1 MRIAEKAARILLTV
15 IGLFGLAVFF
25 LPKIGISVDIV
36 MSGSMEPTLK
46 TGGIVFTDTK
56 RTEPSVG
63 DIVTFRNAKGK
74 VSHRVVAKQKQSYI
88 TKGDANNTEDVSL
101 LEPEQI
107 IGTVILTVPLL
118 GYAAELLKEKTV
130 GMLLLLMI
138 FQELVFLVIEWKGE
152 RIEKKAQETNMKKN
166 TVKIM
171 TLAGILCLASV
182 GGVSA
187 YLTDYEKVSNE
198 FTVGKVDIELKE
210 PEWKPEENKK
220 IEPSKVIHKDPQ
232 ITNTGTND
240 AFVYMEV
247 SIPMANVEA
256 AAENGERLGKKV
268 QELFYFEAKDS
279 WMQLSVQN
287 TESRRTYTYAY
298 TKILKPQ
305 ETSEALFDT
314 VKFLNLIEGQLD
326 GQTFEIPVR
335 AYAIQTSYTGGSSD
349 NLSEQIKAAYE
360 KYVNQNKNQ
369 DGKVTE

>member
-1 MRIAEKAARILLTV
+1 
-15 IGLFGLAVFF
+15 
-25 LPKIGISVDIV
+25 
-36 MSGSMEPTLK
+36 
-46 TGGIVFTDTK
+46 
-56 RTEPSVG
+56 
-63 DIVTFRNAKGK
+63 
-74 VSHRVVAKQKQSYI
+74 
-88 TKGDANNTEDVSL
+88 
-101 LEPEQI
+101 
-107 IGTVILTVPLL
+107 
-118 GYAAELLKEKTV
+118 
-130 GMLLLLMI
+130 
-138 FQELVFLVIEWKGE
+138 
-152 RIEKKAQETNMKKN
+152 MKKN

-220 IEPSKVIHKDPQ
+220 IEPSKEIHKDPQ

-268 QELFYFEAKDS
+268 PELFYFEAKDS
-279 WMQLSVQN
+279 WMQLSVQK

-298 TKILKPQ
+298 KKILKPQ
-305 ETSEALFDT
+305 ETSETLFDT

-326 GQTFEIPVR
+326 GQTLEIPVR

>member
-1 MRIAEKAARILLTV
+1 
-15 IGLFGLAVFF
+15 
-25 LPKIGISVDIV
+25 
-36 MSGSMEPTLK
+36 
-46 TGGIVFTDTK
+46 
-56 RTEPSVG
+56 
-63 DIVTFRNAKGK
+63 
-74 VSHRVVAKQKQSYI
+74 
-88 TKGDANNTEDVSL
+88 
-101 LEPEQI
+101 
-107 IGTVILTVPLL
+107 
-118 GYAAELLKEKTV
+118 
-130 GMLLLLMI
+130 
-138 FQELVFLVIEWKGE
+138 
-152 RIEKKAQETNMKKN
+152 MKKN

-268 QELFYFEAKDS
+268 QELFSFEAKDS
-279 WMQLSVQN
+279 WMQMSVQN

>member
-1 MRIAEKAARILLTV
+1 
-15 IGLFGLAVFF
+15 
-25 LPKIGISVDIV
+25 
-36 MSGSMEPTLK
+36 
-46 TGGIVFTDTK
+46 
-56 RTEPSVG
+56 
-63 DIVTFRNAKGK
+63 
-74 VSHRVVAKQKQSYI
+74 
-88 TKGDANNTEDVSL
+88 
-101 LEPEQI
+101 
-107 IGTVILTVPLL
+107 
-118 GYAAELLKEKTV
+118 
-130 GMLLLLMI
+130 
-138 FQELVFLVIEWKGE
+138 
-152 RIEKKAQETNMKKN
+152 MKKN

-268 QELFYFEAKDS
+268 QELFYFEAKDN

-349 NLSEQIKAAYE
+349 NMSEQIKAAYE

>member
-1 MRIAEKAARILLTV
+1 
-15 IGLFGLAVFF
+15 
-25 LPKIGISVDIV
+25 
-36 MSGSMEPTLK
+36 
-46 TGGIVFTDTK
+46 
-56 RTEPSVG
+56 
-63 DIVTFRNAKGK
+63 
-74 VSHRVVAKQKQSYI
+74 
-88 TKGDANNTEDVSL
+88 
-101 LEPEQI
+101 
-107 IGTVILTVPLL
+107 
-118 GYAAELLKEKTV
+118 
-130 GMLLLLMI
+130 
-138 FQELVFLVIEWKGE
+138 
-152 RIEKKAQETNMKKN
+152 MKKN

-298 TKILKPQ
+298 KKILKPQ
-305 ETSEALFDT
+305 ETSETLFDT

-326 GQTFEIPVR
+326 GQTLEIPVR

-349 NLSEQIKAAYE
+349 NLPEQIKAAYE
-360 KYVNQNKNQ
+360 KYVNQNREQ

>member
-1 MRIAEKAARILLTV
+1 
-15 IGLFGLAVFF
+15 
-25 LPKIGISVDIV
+25 
-36 MSGSMEPTLK
+36 
-46 TGGIVFTDTK
+46 
-56 RTEPSVG
+56 
-63 DIVTFRNAKGK
+63 
-74 VSHRVVAKQKQSYI
+74 
-88 TKGDANNTEDVSL
+88 
-101 LEPEQI
+101 
-107 IGTVILTVPLL
+107 
-118 GYAAELLKEKTV
+118 
-130 GMLLLLMI
+130 
-138 FQELVFLVIEWKGE
+138 
-152 RIEKKAQETNMKKN
+152 MKKN

-287 TESRRTYTYAY
+287 TESRRTYIYAY

>member
-1 MRIAEKAARILLTV
+1 
-15 IGLFGLAVFF
+15 
-25 LPKIGISVDIV
+25 
-36 MSGSMEPTLK
+36 
-46 TGGIVFTDTK
+46 
-56 RTEPSVG
+56 
-63 DIVTFRNAKGK
+63 
-74 VSHRVVAKQKQSYI
+74 
-88 TKGDANNTEDVSL
+88 
-101 LEPEQI
+101 
-107 IGTVILTVPLL
+107 
-118 GYAAELLKEKTV
+118 
-130 GMLLLLMI
+130 
-138 FQELVFLVIEWKGE
+138 
-152 RIEKKAQETNMKKN
+152 MKKN

-326 GQTFEIPVR
+326 GKTFEIPVR

>member
-1 MRIAEKAARILLTV
+1 
-15 IGLFGLAVFF
+15 
-25 LPKIGISVDIV
+25 
-36 MSGSMEPTLK
+36 
-46 TGGIVFTDTK
+46 
-56 RTEPSVG
+56 
-63 DIVTFRNAKGK
+63 
-74 VSHRVVAKQKQSYI
+74 
-88 TKGDANNTEDVSL
+88 
-101 LEPEQI
+101 
-107 IGTVILTVPLL
+107 
-118 GYAAELLKEKTV
+118 
-130 GMLLLLMI
+130 
-138 FQELVFLVIEWKGE
+138 
-152 RIEKKAQETNMKKN
+152 MKKN

-232 ITNTGTND
+232 ITNIGTND

>member
-1 MRIAEKAARILLTV
+1 
-15 IGLFGLAVFF
+15 
-25 LPKIGISVDIV
+25 
-36 MSGSMEPTLK
+36 
-46 TGGIVFTDTK
+46 
-56 RTEPSVG
+56 
-63 DIVTFRNAKGK
+63 
-74 VSHRVVAKQKQSYI
+74 
-88 TKGDANNTEDVSL
+88 
-101 LEPEQI
+101 
-107 IGTVILTVPLL
+107 
-118 GYAAELLKEKTV
+118 
-130 GMLLLLMI
+130 
-138 FQELVFLVIEWKGE
+138 
-152 RIEKKAQETNMKKN
+152 MKKN

-171 TLAGILCLASV
+171 ALAGILCLASV

-210 PEWKPEENKK
+210 PEWKPEENRI

-268 QELFYFEAKDS
+268 QELFYFEAKDN

>member
-1 MRIAEKAARILLTV
+1 
-15 IGLFGLAVFF
+15 
-25 LPKIGISVDIV
+25 
-36 MSGSMEPTLK
+36 
-46 TGGIVFTDTK
+46 
-56 RTEPSVG
+56 
-63 DIVTFRNAKGK
+63 
-74 VSHRVVAKQKQSYI
+74 
-88 TKGDANNTEDVSL
+88 
-101 LEPEQI
+101 
-107 IGTVILTVPLL
+107 
-118 GYAAELLKEKTV
+118 
-130 GMLLLLMI
+130 
-138 FQELVFLVIEWKGE
+138 
-152 RIEKKAQETNMKKN
+152 MKKN
-166 TVKIM
+166 AVKIM

-268 QELFYFEAKDS
+268 QELFSFEAKDS
-279 WMQLSVQN
+279 WMQMSVQN

-298 TKILKPQ
+298 KKILKPQ
-305 ETSEALFDT
+305 ETSESLFDT

>member
-1 MRIAEKAARILLTV
+1 
-15 IGLFGLAVFF
+15 
-25 LPKIGISVDIV
+25 
-36 MSGSMEPTLK
+36 
-46 TGGIVFTDTK
+46 
-56 RTEPSVG
+56 
-63 DIVTFRNAKGK
+63 
-74 VSHRVVAKQKQSYI
+74 
-88 TKGDANNTEDVSL
+88 
-101 LEPEQI
+101 
-107 IGTVILTVPLL
+107 
-118 GYAAELLKEKTV
+118 
-130 GMLLLLMI
+130 
-138 FQELVFLVIEWKGE
+138 
-152 RIEKKAQETNMKKN
+152 MKKN

-171 TLAGILCLASV
+171 ALAGILCLASV

-268 QELFYFEAKDS
+268 QELFSFEAKDS

>member
-1 MRIAEKAARILLTV
+1 
-15 IGLFGLAVFF
+15 
-25 LPKIGISVDIV
+25 
-36 MSGSMEPTLK
+36 
-46 TGGIVFTDTK
+46 
-56 RTEPSVG
+56 
-63 DIVTFRNAKGK
+63 
-74 VSHRVVAKQKQSYI
+74 
-88 TKGDANNTEDVSL
+88 
-101 LEPEQI
+101 
-107 IGTVILTVPLL
+107 
-118 GYAAELLKEKTV
+118 
-130 GMLLLLMI
+130 
-138 FQELVFLVIEWKGE
+138 
-152 RIEKKAQETNMKKN
+152 MKKN

-220 IEPSKVIHKDPQ
+220 IEPSKGIHKDPQ

-268 QELFYFEAKDS
+268 QELFYFEAKDN

>member
-1 MRIAEKAARILLTV
+1 
-15 IGLFGLAVFF
+15 
-25 LPKIGISVDIV
+25 
-36 MSGSMEPTLK
+36 
-46 TGGIVFTDTK
+46 
-56 RTEPSVG
+56 
-63 DIVTFRNAKGK
+63 
-74 VSHRVVAKQKQSYI
+74 
-88 TKGDANNTEDVSL
+88 
-101 LEPEQI
+101 
-107 IGTVILTVPLL
+107 
-118 GYAAELLKEKTV
+118 
-130 GMLLLLMI
+130 
-138 FQELVFLVIEWKGE
+138 
-152 RIEKKAQETNMKKN
+152 MKKN

-369 DGKVTE
+369 DGKVPE

>member
-1 MRIAEKAARILLTV
+1 
-15 IGLFGLAVFF
+15 
-25 LPKIGISVDIV
+25 
-36 MSGSMEPTLK
+36 
-46 TGGIVFTDTK
+46 
-56 RTEPSVG
+56 
-63 DIVTFRNAKGK
+63 
-74 VSHRVVAKQKQSYI
+74 
-88 TKGDANNTEDVSL
+88 
-101 LEPEQI
+101 
-107 IGTVILTVPLL
+107 
-118 GYAAELLKEKTV
+118 
-130 GMLLLLMI
+130 
-138 FQELVFLVIEWKGE
+138 
-152 RIEKKAQETNMKKN
+152 MKKN

-268 QELFYFEAKDS
+268 QELFYFEAKDN
-279 WMQLSVQN
+279 WMQLSVHN

-298 TKILKPQ
+298 KKILKPQ

>member
-1 MRIAEKAARILLTV
+1 
-15 IGLFGLAVFF
+15 
-25 LPKIGISVDIV
+25 
-36 MSGSMEPTLK
+36 
-46 TGGIVFTDTK
+46 
-56 RTEPSVG
+56 
-63 DIVTFRNAKGK
+63 
-74 VSHRVVAKQKQSYI
+74 
-88 TKGDANNTEDVSL
+88 
-101 LEPEQI
+101 
-107 IGTVILTVPLL
+107 
-118 GYAAELLKEKTV
+118 
-130 GMLLLLMI
+130 
-138 FQELVFLVIEWKGE
+138 
-152 RIEKKAQETNMKKN
+152 MKKN

-268 QELFYFEAKDS
+268 QELFYFEAKKS

-298 TKILKPQ
+298 KKILKPQ

>member
-1 MRIAEKAARILLTV
+1 
-15 IGLFGLAVFF
+15 
-25 LPKIGISVDIV
+25 
-36 MSGSMEPTLK
+36 
-46 TGGIVFTDTK
+46 
-56 RTEPSVG
+56 
-63 DIVTFRNAKGK
+63 
-74 VSHRVVAKQKQSYI
+74 
-88 TKGDANNTEDVSL
+88 
-101 LEPEQI
+101 
-107 IGTVILTVPLL
+107 
-118 GYAAELLKEKTV
+118 
-130 GMLLLLMI
+130 
-138 FQELVFLVIEWKGE
+138 
-152 RIEKKAQETNMKKN
+152 MKKN

-198 FTVGKVDIELKE
+198 FTVGNVDIELKE

-268 QELFYFEAKDS
+268 QELFYFEAKDN

-298 TKILKPQ
+298 KKILKPQ

>member
-1 MRIAEKAARILLTV
+1 
-15 IGLFGLAVFF
+15 
-25 LPKIGISVDIV
+25 
-36 MSGSMEPTLK
+36 
-46 TGGIVFTDTK
+46 
-56 RTEPSVG
+56 
-63 DIVTFRNAKGK
+63 
-74 VSHRVVAKQKQSYI
+74 
-88 TKGDANNTEDVSL
+88 
-101 LEPEQI
+101 
-107 IGTVILTVPLL
+107 
-118 GYAAELLKEKTV
+118 
-130 GMLLLLMI
+130 
-138 FQELVFLVIEWKGE
+138 
-152 RIEKKAQETNMKKN
+152 MKKN

-247 SIPMANVEA
+247 SIPMATVEA

-298 TKILKPQ
+298 KKILKPQ

>member
-1 MRIAEKAARILLTV
+1 
-15 IGLFGLAVFF
+15 
-25 LPKIGISVDIV
+25 
-36 MSGSMEPTLK
+36 
-46 TGGIVFTDTK
+46 
-56 RTEPSVG
+56 
-63 DIVTFRNAKGK
+63 
-74 VSHRVVAKQKQSYI
+74 
-88 TKGDANNTEDVSL
+88 
-101 LEPEQI
+101 
-107 IGTVILTVPLL
+107 
-118 GYAAELLKEKTV
+118 
-130 GMLLLLMI
+130 
-138 FQELVFLVIEWKGE
+138 
-152 RIEKKAQETNMKKN
+152 MKKN

-210 PEWKPEENKK
+210 PE
-220 IEPSKVIHKDPQ
+220 S
-232 ITNTGTND
+232 NTGTND

>member
-1 MRIAEKAARILLTV
+1 
-15 IGLFGLAVFF
+15 
-25 LPKIGISVDIV
+25 
-36 MSGSMEPTLK
+36 
-46 TGGIVFTDTK
+46 
-56 RTEPSVG
+56 
-63 DIVTFRNAKGK
+63 
-74 VSHRVVAKQKQSYI
+74 
-88 TKGDANNTEDVSL
+88 
-101 LEPEQI
+101 
-107 IGTVILTVPLL
+107 
-118 GYAAELLKEKTV
+118 
-130 GMLLLLMI
+130 
-138 FQELVFLVIEWKGE
+138 
-152 RIEKKAQETNMKKN
+152 MKKN

-268 QELFYFEAKDS
+268 QELFSFEAKDS
-279 WMQLSVQN
+279 WMQMSVQN

-298 TKILKPQ
+298 KKILKPQ
-305 ETSEALFDT
+305 ETSESLFDT

>member
-1 MRIAEKAARILLTV
+1 
-15 IGLFGLAVFF
+15 
-25 LPKIGISVDIV
+25 
-36 MSGSMEPTLK
+36 
-46 TGGIVFTDTK
+46 
-56 RTEPSVG
+56 
-63 DIVTFRNAKGK
+63 
-74 VSHRVVAKQKQSYI
+74 
-88 TKGDANNTEDVSL
+88 
-101 LEPEQI
+101 
-107 IGTVILTVPLL
+107 
-118 GYAAELLKEKTV
+118 
-130 GMLLLLMI
+130 
-138 FQELVFLVIEWKGE
+138 
-152 RIEKKAQETNMKKN
+152 MKKN

-198 FTVGKVDIELKE
+198 FTVGKADIELKE

>member
-1 MRIAEKAARILLTV
+1 
-15 IGLFGLAVFF
+15 
-25 LPKIGISVDIV
+25 
-36 MSGSMEPTLK
+36 
-46 TGGIVFTDTK
+46 
-56 RTEPSVG
+56 
-63 DIVTFRNAKGK
+63 
-74 VSHRVVAKQKQSYI
+74 
-88 TKGDANNTEDVSL
+88 
-101 LEPEQI
+101 
-107 IGTVILTVPLL
+107 
-118 GYAAELLKEKTV
+118 
-130 GMLLLLMI
+130 
-138 FQELVFLVIEWKGE
+138 
-152 RIEKKAQETNMKKN
+152 MKKN

-187 YLTDYEKVSNE
+187 YLTDYEKISNE

-210 PEWKPEENKK
+210 PEWKPEENRM
-220 IEPSKVIHKDPQ
+220 IEPSKVIYKDPQ

>member
-1 MRIAEKAARILLTV
+1 
-15 IGLFGLAVFF
+15 
-25 LPKIGISVDIV
+25 
-36 MSGSMEPTLK
+36 
-46 TGGIVFTDTK
+46 
-56 RTEPSVG
+56 
-63 DIVTFRNAKGK
+63 
-74 VSHRVVAKQKQSYI
+74 
-88 TKGDANNTEDVSL
+88 
-101 LEPEQI
+101 
-107 IGTVILTVPLL
+107 
-118 GYAAELLKEKTV
+118 
-130 GMLLLLMI
+130 
-138 FQELVFLVIEWKGE
+138 
-152 RIEKKAQETNMKKN
+152 MKKN

-198 FTVGKVDIELKE
+198 FTVGKVE

-268 QELFYFEAKDS
+268 QELFYFEAKDN

-298 TKILKPQ
+298 KKILKPQ

>member
-1 MRIAEKAARILLTV
+1 
-15 IGLFGLAVFF
+15 
-25 LPKIGISVDIV
+25 
-36 MSGSMEPTLK
+36 
-46 TGGIVFTDTK
+46 
-56 RTEPSVG
+56 
-63 DIVTFRNAKGK
+63 
-74 VSHRVVAKQKQSYI
+74 
-88 TKGDANNTEDVSL
+88 
-101 LEPEQI
+101 
-107 IGTVILTVPLL
+107 
-118 GYAAELLKEKTV
+118 
-130 GMLLLLMI
+130 
-138 FQELVFLVIEWKGE
+138 
-152 RIEKKAQETNMKKN
+152 MKKN

-171 TLAGILCLASV
+171 TLAGILSLASV

>member
-1 MRIAEKAARILLTV
+1 
-15 IGLFGLAVFF
+15 
-25 LPKIGISVDIV
+25 
-36 MSGSMEPTLK
+36 
-46 TGGIVFTDTK
+46 
-56 RTEPSVG
+56 
-63 DIVTFRNAKGK
+63 
-74 VSHRVVAKQKQSYI
+74 
-88 TKGDANNTEDVSL
+88 
-101 LEPEQI
+101 
-107 IGTVILTVPLL
+107 
-118 GYAAELLKEKTV
+118 
-130 GMLLLLMI
+130 
-138 FQELVFLVIEWKGE
+138 
-152 RIEKKAQETNMKKN
+152 MKKN

-268 QELFYFEAKDS
+268 QELFSFEAKDS
-279 WMQLSVQN
+279 WMQMSVQN

-298 TKILKPQ
+298 KKILKPQ
-305 ETSEALFDT
+305 ETSESLFDT

-369 DGKVTE
+369 DNKVTE

>member
-1 MRIAEKAARILLTV
+1 
-15 IGLFGLAVFF
+15 
-25 LPKIGISVDIV
+25 
-36 MSGSMEPTLK
+36 
-46 TGGIVFTDTK
+46 
-56 RTEPSVG
+56 
-63 DIVTFRNAKGK
+63 
-74 VSHRVVAKQKQSYI
+74 
-88 TKGDANNTEDVSL
+88 
-101 LEPEQI
+101 
-107 IGTVILTVPLL
+107 
-118 GYAAELLKEKTV
+118 
-130 GMLLLLMI
+130 
-138 FQELVFLVIEWKGE
+138 
-152 RIEKKAQETNMKKN
+152 
-166 TVKIM
+166 M

-210 PEWKPEENKK
+210 PEWKPEENRI

-256 AAENGERLGKKV
+256 AAENGESLGKKV
-268 QELFYFEAKDS
+268 QELFSFEAKDS

-349 NLSEQIKAAYE
+349 NLSDQIKAAYE

>member
-1 MRIAEKAARILLTV
+1 
-15 IGLFGLAVFF
+15 
-25 LPKIGISVDIV
+25 
-36 MSGSMEPTLK
+36 
-46 TGGIVFTDTK
+46 
-56 RTEPSVG
+56 
-63 DIVTFRNAKGK
+63 
-74 VSHRVVAKQKQSYI
+74 
-88 TKGDANNTEDVSL
+88 
-101 LEPEQI
+101 
-107 IGTVILTVPLL
+107 
-118 GYAAELLKEKTV
+118 
-130 GMLLLLMI
+130 
-138 FQELVFLVIEWKGE
+138 
-152 RIEKKAQETNMKKN
+152 MKKN

-335 AYAIQTSYTGGSSD
+335 AYAMQTSYTGGSSD

-369 DGKVTE
+369 DGKITE

>member
-1 MRIAEKAARILLTV
+1 
-15 IGLFGLAVFF
+15 
-25 LPKIGISVDIV
+25 
-36 MSGSMEPTLK
+36 
-46 TGGIVFTDTK
+46 
-56 RTEPSVG
+56 
-63 DIVTFRNAKGK
+63 
-74 VSHRVVAKQKQSYI
+74 
-88 TKGDANNTEDVSL
+88 
-101 LEPEQI
+101 
-107 IGTVILTVPLL
+107 
-118 GYAAELLKEKTV
+118 
-130 GMLLLLMI
+130 
-138 FQELVFLVIEWKGE
+138 
-152 RIEKKAQETNMKKN
+152 MKKN

-182 GGVSA
+182 GGESA

-256 AAENGERLGKKV
+256 ATENGERLGKKV

>member
-1 MRIAEKAARILLTV
+1 
-15 IGLFGLAVFF
+15 
-25 LPKIGISVDIV
+25 
-36 MSGSMEPTLK
+36 
-46 TGGIVFTDTK
+46 
-56 RTEPSVG
+56 
-63 DIVTFRNAKGK
+63 
-74 VSHRVVAKQKQSYI
+74 
-88 TKGDANNTEDVSL
+88 
-101 LEPEQI
+101 
-107 IGTVILTVPLL
+107 
-118 GYAAELLKEKTV
+118 
-130 GMLLLLMI
+130 
-138 FQELVFLVIEWKGE
+138 
-152 RIEKKAQETNMKKN
+152 MKKN

-232 ITNTGTND
+232 ITNTGTHD

>member
-1 MRIAEKAARILLTV
+1 
-15 IGLFGLAVFF
+15 
-25 LPKIGISVDIV
+25 
-36 MSGSMEPTLK
+36 
-46 TGGIVFTDTK
+46 
-56 RTEPSVG
+56 
-63 DIVTFRNAKGK
+63 
-74 VSHRVVAKQKQSYI
+74 
-88 TKGDANNTEDVSL
+88 
-101 LEPEQI
+101 
-107 IGTVILTVPLL
+107 
-118 GYAAELLKEKTV
+118 
-130 GMLLLLMI
+130 
-138 FQELVFLVIEWKGE
+138 
-152 RIEKKAQETNMKKN
+152 
-166 TVKIM
+166 M

-268 QELFYFEAKDS
+268 QELFYFEAKDN

-298 TKILKPQ
+298 KKILKPQ

>member
-1 MRIAEKAARILLTV
+1 
-15 IGLFGLAVFF
+15 
-25 LPKIGISVDIV
+25 
-36 MSGSMEPTLK
+36 
-46 TGGIVFTDTK
+46 
-56 RTEPSVG
+56 
-63 DIVTFRNAKGK
+63 
-74 VSHRVVAKQKQSYI
+74 
-88 TKGDANNTEDVSL
+88 
-101 LEPEQI
+101 
-107 IGTVILTVPLL
+107 
-118 GYAAELLKEKTV
+118 
-130 GMLLLLMI
+130 
-138 FQELVFLVIEWKGE
+138 
-152 RIEKKAQETNMKKN
+152 MKKN

-298 TKILKPQ
+298 KKILKPQ
-305 ETSEALFDT
+305 ETSEALFDN

>member
-1 MRIAEKAARILLTV
+1 
-15 IGLFGLAVFF
+15 
-25 LPKIGISVDIV
+25 
-36 MSGSMEPTLK
+36 
-46 TGGIVFTDTK
+46 
-56 RTEPSVG
+56 
-63 DIVTFRNAKGK
+63 
-74 VSHRVVAKQKQSYI
+74 
-88 TKGDANNTEDVSL
+88 
-101 LEPEQI
+101 
-107 IGTVILTVPLL
+107 
-118 GYAAELLKEKTV
+118 
-130 GMLLLLMI
+130 
-138 FQELVFLVIEWKGE
+138 
-152 RIEKKAQETNMKKN
+152 MKKN

-171 TLAGILCLASV
+171 ALAGILCLASV

-198 FTVGKVDIELKE
+198 FTVGKVYIELKE

>member
-1 MRIAEKAARILLTV
+1 
-15 IGLFGLAVFF
+15 
-25 LPKIGISVDIV
+25 
-36 MSGSMEPTLK
+36 
-46 TGGIVFTDTK
+46 
-56 RTEPSVG
+56 
-63 DIVTFRNAKGK
+63 
-74 VSHRVVAKQKQSYI
+74 
-88 TKGDANNTEDVSL
+88 
-101 LEPEQI
+101 
-107 IGTVILTVPLL
+107 
-118 GYAAELLKEKTV
+118 
-130 GMLLLLMI
+130 
-138 FQELVFLVIEWKGE
+138 
-152 RIEKKAQETNMKKN
+152 MKKN

-256 AAENGERLGKKV
+256 ATENGERLGKKV

-349 NLSEQIKAAYE
+349 NLPEQIKAAYE

>member
-1 MRIAEKAARILLTV
+1 
-15 IGLFGLAVFF
+15 
-25 LPKIGISVDIV
+25 
-36 MSGSMEPTLK
+36 
-46 TGGIVFTDTK
+46 
-56 RTEPSVG
+56 
-63 DIVTFRNAKGK
+63 
-74 VSHRVVAKQKQSYI
+74 
-88 TKGDANNTEDVSL
+88 
-101 LEPEQI
+101 
-107 IGTVILTVPLL
+107 
-118 GYAAELLKEKTV
+118 
-130 GMLLLLMI
+130 
-138 FQELVFLVIEWKGE
+138 
-152 RIEKKAQETNMKKN
+152 MKKN

-171 TLAGILCLASV
+171 ALAGILCLASV

-268 QELFYFEAKDS
+268 QELFSFEAKDS
-279 WMQLSVQN
+279 WMQMSVQN

-298 TKILKPQ
+298 KKILKPQ
-305 ETSEALFDT
+305 ETSESLFDT

>member
-1 MRIAEKAARILLTV
+1 
-15 IGLFGLAVFF
+15 
-25 LPKIGISVDIV
+25 
-36 MSGSMEPTLK
+36 
-46 TGGIVFTDTK
+46 
-56 RTEPSVG
+56 
-63 DIVTFRNAKGK
+63 
-74 VSHRVVAKQKQSYI
+74 
-88 TKGDANNTEDVSL
+88 
-101 LEPEQI
+101 
-107 IGTVILTVPLL
+107 
-118 GYAAELLKEKTV
+118 
-130 GMLLLLMI
+130 
-138 FQELVFLVIEWKGE
+138 
-152 RIEKKAQETNMKKN
+152 MKKN

-268 QELFYFEAKDS
+268 QELVYFEAKDS

>member
-1 MRIAEKAARILLTV
+1 
-15 IGLFGLAVFF
+15 
-25 LPKIGISVDIV
+25 
-36 MSGSMEPTLK
+36 
-46 TGGIVFTDTK
+46 
-56 RTEPSVG
+56 
-63 DIVTFRNAKGK
+63 
-74 VSHRVVAKQKQSYI
+74 
-88 TKGDANNTEDVSL
+88 
-101 LEPEQI
+101 
-107 IGTVILTVPLL
+107 
-118 GYAAELLKEKTV
+118 
-130 GMLLLLMI
+130 
-138 FQELVFLVIEWKGE
+138 
-152 RIEKKAQETNMKKN
+152 MKKN

-268 QELFYFEAKDS
+268 QELFYFEAKDN

-298 TKILKPQ
+298 SKILKPQ